1 MNDDSLSMKFFKL
14 LNTVATH
21 LIPYSVIF
29 HNTIYP
35 DSVNIHIPSAFFY

>member
-35 DSVNIHIPSAFFY
+35 ISFFLLMRQDIN